1 MARLVRN
8 FIGGIASKV
17 TGTYEEIDEEDG
29 EQSVDD
35 KEVPVTADNQDEE
48 DKKEDSNNEEE
59 SGIVIKVNSN
69 EEQEKVSFTSDE
81 DDENKQDD
89 FSLSEQALPIKP
101 PSKLGPLSKWTNY
114 LLGWQDRY
122 VVVKDGILS
131 YYKSE
136 FDLQFG
142 CRGSISLHKVRLL
155 VSKNIF
161 FIIITFDDYIYL
173 LSSVTRI

>member
-17 TGTYEEIDEEDG
+17 TGTYEEIDEEDSLAG
-29 EQSVDD
+29 EQGADEE
-35 KEVPVTADNQDEE
+35 EVPVPGVHKEE
-48 DKKEDSNNEEE
+48 VPGDKDKSDDSIEEE
-59 SGIVIKVNSN
+59 SGIVMKVSPS
-69 EEQEKVSFTSDE
+69 EEQEKVSFTSEEDEEGEVNGSVNGQE
-81 DDENKQDD
+81 DDFLNV
-89 FSLSEQALPIKP
+89 PGKP
-101 PSKLGPLSKWTNY
+101 SSKLGHLSKWTNY
-114 LLGWQDRY
+114 LLGWQERY

-155 VSKNIF
+155 VRQGTHDAIN
-161 FIIITFDDYIYL
+161 
-173 LSSVTRI
+173 

>member
-1 MARLVRN
+1 MARLVRS

-29 EQSVDD
+29 ERSVDD
-35 KEVPVTADNQDEE
+35 NETADNQDEE

-81 DDENKQDD
+81 DDENEQDD
-89 FSLSEQALPIKP
+89 FSLSEQSLPIKP

-114 LLGWQDRY
+114 LQGWQDRY

-131 YYKSE
+131 YYKSH

-155 VSKNIF
+155 VSNNLLFVMIIF
-161 FIIITFDDYIYL
+161 MYNTFH
-173 LSSVTRI
+173 SVT